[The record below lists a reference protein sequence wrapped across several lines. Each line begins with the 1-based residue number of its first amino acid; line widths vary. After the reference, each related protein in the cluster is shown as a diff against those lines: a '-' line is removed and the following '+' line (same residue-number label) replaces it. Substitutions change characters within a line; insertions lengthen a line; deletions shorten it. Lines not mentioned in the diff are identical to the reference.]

1 MKTTDRD
8 LMLERLDERAEST
21 IRELEAQNEHLEK
34 MNGTVAENCKDIAA
48 ARTSN
53 KNLWRVVSGIGLA
66 LLAMITLTVQLIQA
80 YYGG

>member
-8 LMLERLDERAEST
+8 LLLERLDERSEST

-34 MNGTVAENCKDIAA
+34 MNGTVAQNCKDIAA

-53 KNLWRVVSGIGLA
+53 RNLWWVVSAMGLA
-66 LLAMITLTVQLIQA
+66 YLGLVAIIIQVA
-80 YYGG
+80 SHDGG